1 MQKNFLSRLKKLE
14 VVAGEQHLN
23 SLAALSDD
31 ELDSQIEALARK
43 FGYEGPWPPGDYPA
57 WIESTLAE
65 LRADIQ
71 REVEAGGAE
80 TKKGPRT

>member
-23 SLAALSDD
+23 SLAALSDE
-31 ELDSQIEALARK
+31 ELEARILELSRK
-43 FGYEGPWPPGDYPA
+43 MGFAGPPEDCYA
-57 WIESTLAE
+57 WCKSIMPEFRSN
-65 LRADIQ
+65 IQ